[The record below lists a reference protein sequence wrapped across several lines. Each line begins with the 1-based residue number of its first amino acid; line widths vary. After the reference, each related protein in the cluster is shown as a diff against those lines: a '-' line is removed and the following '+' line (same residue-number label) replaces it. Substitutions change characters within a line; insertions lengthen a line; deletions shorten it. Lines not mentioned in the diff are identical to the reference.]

1 MAREA
6 TQEAPR
12 EAAREASREGNDPA
26 ASKEKALTRVAQ
38 KVKAFVIRRWAVL
51 VVGLLLVSHVVM
63 LGWLRS
69 YSQRAGRIESPEVSL
84 GVFEFIAGDSPERPV
99 ASAKFHLH
107 VSLLREAERPG
118 RILLALRE
126 NKVKQEVEQLLRQA
140 QSRDFADP
148 TLTELKRQLQEMIN
162 ETLGKRVVDEVI
174 ITDLSVQR
182 AIVDTAPA
190 ATEPANKFTPTIPG
204 ERFIEGSLEAGKSG

>member
-1 MAREA
+1 MARDA
-6 TQEAPR
+6 TQEATR
-12 EAAREASREGNDPA
+12 EAARAAGDPA

-38 KVKAFVIRRWAVL
+38 KIKDFVIRRWAVL

-69 YSQRAGRIESPEVSL
+69 YSQRSAGFESPEVSL
-84 GVFEFIAGDSPERPV
+84 GVFDFVAGESPERPV

-118 RILLALRE
+118 RILLALRQ

-148 TLTELKRQLQEMIN
+148 TLAELKRQLQEMIN
-162 ETLGKRVVDEVI
+162 ETLGRRVVDEVI
-174 ITDLSVQR
+174 ITDLSVER
-182 AIVDTAPA
+182 AIVETAPA
-190 ATEPANKFTPTIPG
+190 ATEPASEPTPTVPG
-204 ERFIEGSLEAGKSG
+204 QRFIEGSLEASKSG